1 VTKAAIQSESFIA
14 AASFQET
21 TKVLTDAA
29 LSGRRDELVGL
40 KENVI
45 VGHMVPAGTGF
56 KKYLAL
62 KIHRDEPEV
71 QEPPVEEAP
80 VPA

>member
-1 VTKAAIQSESFIA
+1 M
-14 AASFQET
+14 
-21 TKVLTDAA
+21 LTDAA

-45 VGHMVPAGTGF
+45 VGHMIPAGTGF

-62 KIHRDEPEV
+62 KLHRDEPEV
-71 QEPPVEEAP
+71 QEPPPAEEAV